1 MLRMRG
7 MMRTRLLKR
16 VPIRRRATKLMKR
29 RKRKRKRKRKKK
41 MMTMMKM
48 LFRYVFP

>member
-29 RKRKRKRKRKKK
+29 RKRKRKRKKK

>member
-29 RKRKRKRKRKKK
+29 RKRKRKRKK